1 MKPLITP
8 WRLLRWLLP
17 VFLCMTISVS
27 AQEDKPFKQEQ
38 LDQMLA
44 PIALYPDALLS
55 QVLMA
60 STYPADVADA
70 AKWSAANPGQQGD
83 EAVKAVENQSWDPS
97 VKSLVAFPQVLATMA
112 EKPEWVQSLGDAF
125 LAQPD
130 EVMDAVQRLRAA
142 AKKEGNLETTAEQTV
157 TEEKVP
163 PSDQNVVIVQPT
175 NPQVLYVPVYN
186 PTVVYGTWWYPMYPP
201 YYWPPPPRYAVHS
214 AFVSGIAFGIGVGFT
229 YALWGGC
236 DWGRHDVNIN
246 VNRYNNINVNN
257 RIDINRNRVDWKHNP
272 EHRRGVPYRDANSR
286 EKYDHRVSGADKRRD
301 FRGRDPQRE
310 ASRER
315 AQAELQKRGLD
326 PGQGRDQL
334 LRDSRTRE
342 QARATAREIDRD
354 GTATRD
360 MGRDRTTARDFD
372 QDRSRQM
379 GTGRSRDNA
388 LSGVNNA
395 PATRQQVNRG
405 NASRQSMQRHT
416 GARGGGGWRR

>member
-1 MKPLITP
+1 MKLSITP
-8 WRLLRWLLP
+8 WRLILWLMA
-17 VFLCMTISVS
+17 VFMCTTVSVS

-60 STYPADVADA
+60 ATYPADVADA
-70 AKWSAANPGQQGD
+70 AKWSKAHPDQQGD
-83 EAVKAVENQSWDPS
+83 EAVKAVENEPWDPS

-130 EVMDAVQRLRAA
+130 EVMDAAQRLRAA
-142 AKKEGNLETTAEQTV
+142 AKKEGSLETTEQQTV
-157 TEEKVP
+157 TEETVP
-163 PSDQNVVIVQPT
+163 PADKTVIVIEPT

-186 PTVVYGTWWYPMYPP
+186 STVVYGTWWYPMYPP
-201 YYWPPPPRYAVHS
+201 YYWPPPPGYVVHR

-246 VNRYNNINVNN
+246 VNRYNKINVNN
-257 RIDINRNRVDWKHNP
+257 RIDVNRNRVDWKHNP
-272 EHRRGVPYRDANSR
+272 GHRRGVPYRDSNSR
-286 EKYDHRVSGADKRRD
+286 EKFGNRVAGADKRQD
-301 FRGRDPQRE
+301 YRGRDLQRD
-310 ASRER
+310 ARREQ

-326 PGQGRDQL
+326 PAQERER
-334 LRDSRTRE
+334 LRSDAKTRE
-342 QARATAREIDRD
+342 QARSADR
-354 GTATRD
+354 
-360 MGRDRTTARDFD
+360 MVERDRTAQRDINADRTGSRDFD
-372 QDRSRQM
+372 RERARQM
-379 GTGRSRDNA
+379 AAGRDRDNA

-405 NASRQSMQRHT
+405 NASRQSMQRHG
-416 GARGGGGWRR
+416 GARGGGGRRR